1 MWTQAEEAAHCVQTG
16 MRAAPVV
23 LGALIH
29 VLTRV
34 VVCCQAGARD
44 TITTAL
50 VAAWQVV
57 ARVLAGAMS
66 VS

>member
-1 MWTQAEEAAHCVQTG
+1 
-16 MRAAPVV
+16 MRAAPIV
-23 LGALIH
+23 LGTLIH
-29 VLTRV
+29 VLTGV

-57 ARVLAGAMS
+57 A
-66 VS
+66 